1 MIKKVLIK
9 KEVVAKDFLKF
20 LSAQQRKE
28 LLALSKKL
36 KGKKVLHI
44 NATAV
49 GGGVAEILQSL
60 IPYLNALGVKSEWYA
75 IDPKAV
81 DTAFFGFTKRL
92 HNALQGST
100 TQFTAKEWR
109 QYESVNKKIALA
121 IEKRDY
127 DVLIIHDPQP
137 LASIQY
143 LKTLVAGGKPKIFF
157 CHIDTSSPFQPVWN
171 KVVPWIVQYDQIVF
185 SNKDFVNASL
195 PPLKLDIFPPAIDPL
210 ALKQTIVQKKKARV
224 YLADYGIPTKGSLI
238 VQVSRFDIWKNPLG
252 VVEAFLPLLQKY
264 PNTHLA
270 LVGLEEA
277 KDDPEGSVV
286 YKEVKAVVGKN
297 PHISLFHYT
306 RGIASIAEFTMM
318 AQNAADII
326 VQNSTKE
333 GFGLVVTEAMWKAK
347 PVVGGPASGIRK
359 QVADGKSGF
368 IIKNSQ
374 ELTERIAY
382 LLLHPKKRTE
392 IGKAAKESVR
402 EQFLMPR
409 LVLDHMRAYN
419 KLIQ

>member
-1 MIKKVLIK
+1 MIKKVSVK
-9 KEVVAKDFLKF
+9 KKIAAKDFLKF
-20 LSAQQRKE
+20 LSSKQKAE

-36 KGKKVLHI
+36 KGKRVLHI

-81 DTAFFGFTKRL
+81 ESAFFGFTKRL

-100 TQFTAKEWR
+100 TQFTAKEWQR
-109 QYESVNKKIALA
+109 YESVNKKIALA
-121 IEKRDY
+121 IEKKEY

-143 LKTLVAGGKPKIFF
+143 LKTPIAGGKPKLFF
-157 CHIDTSSPFQPVWN
+157 CHIDTSSPFQPSWN
-171 KVVPWIVQYDQIVF
+171 KVVSWIAQYDQIVF

-195 PPLKLDIFPPAIDPL
+195 PSLKLDIFPPAIDPL
-210 ALKQTIVQKKKARV
+210 SLKQTIVQKQKARA
-224 YLADYGIPTKGSLI
+224 YLENYGVPLKGSLI
-238 VQVSRFDIWKNPLG
+238 VQVSRFDVWKNPLG
-252 VVEAFLPLLQKY
+252 VVEAFLPVLEKY

-270 LVGLEEA
+270 LVGLQEA

-306 RGIASIAEFTMM
+306 RGISSIAEFTMM

-326 VQNSTKE
+326 VQNSIKE
-333 GFGLVVTEAMWKAK
+333 
-347 PVVGGPASGIRK
+347 
-359 QVADGKSGF
+359 
-368 IIKNSQ
+368 
-374 ELTERIAY
+374 
-382 LLLHPKKRTE
+382 
-392 IGKAAKESVR
+392 
-402 EQFLMPR
+402 
-409 LVLDHMRAYN
+409 
-419 KLIQ
+419 